1 MASFQQIPNMSPVLA
16 LNGTEQ
22 FELVQSGS
30 TYRGTIAQVGT
41 FIQANYP
48 LSFAAITIGTTQVLG
63 GTTGRLLYDNAGRVG
78 EIAQGTDGQL
88 LRLSSGLVPE
98 WVSLSAIGVS
108 GLSFGTTGLTPAAM
122 TDGDIT
128 VAGTLVAANGGTGQ
142 SSYTVGDLLYASRAT
157 ALSKLAGVATGNVLL
172 SGGVAT
178 APSWG
183 KVSLTGAVSGILPA
197 ANGGTGVANSSAL
210 TIGGAFTM
218 AGAFAFTGT
227 LTGTTSVTFPT
238 SGTLATTATA
248 NVASVSNSDG
258 TLTISPTTGA
268 VVASIALGHANT
280 WSGQQ
285 TFVAPIL
292 GTPASGIATNLTG
305 LPLTTGV
312 TGTLAATNGG
322 TGFASYAVGDLLY
335 ASTTTALSRLADV
348 TVGKVL
354 ISGGVGVAPSWG
366 DPPSA
371 ALVVGTTAITS
382 GTTTRILYDNAG
394 VLGEYTISGSGTVV
408 AMAAGPTF
416 TTPTLGV
423 ASATS
428 INKLAITAPATSA
441 TLTVDDG
448 KTLRASNT
456 LTLTGT
462 DGASVNFGA
471 GGTVLYGN
479 QAITLSGDVTGS
491 GSTAITTTLATVN
504 ANVGSFGSS
513 TAIPSFTV
521 NAKGLITAASTAAV
535 VAPAGTLTGATL
547 AAGVTASSLTS
558 VGTIA
563 TGVWQGTV
571 VAGTYGGSGVN
582 NGATT
587 FTRGGNVT
595 FSGAFASTFTFTGV
609 TNVTFPTS
617 GTLLTSAG
625 VVNQSSTGPTV
636 QNFTSG
642 SSATYTTPA
651 GVKWIKVRYV
661 GGGGGGG
668 GVGLTT
674 SPTGSTGGTTIFNS
688 VNANGGVGGT
698 GGAGG
703 VGTGGAGG
711 TGGTGT
717 ATVRVNGQT
726 GGSGFG
732 AFGPPSFG
740 GSSAFFGGGAPNVS
754 TGASAGIAGATN
766 TGGGGSGGSNTS
778 AATNNA
784 GSGGGGE
791 SVELIII
798 NPSATYTYTVG
809 AGGAGGIG
817 TGTGAATGGAG
828 AAGYITVEEHY
839 NY

>member
-48 LSFAAITIGTTQVLG
+48 LSFAAITIGTTQVLN

-88 LRLSSGLVPE
+88 LRLSSSLVPE

-128 VAGTLVAANGGTGQ
+128 VAGTLVAANGGTGFA
-142 SSYTVGDLLYASRAT
+142 SYAVGDLLYASGAA

-210 TIGGAFTM
+210 TIGGAFKM

-227 LTGTTSVTFPT
+227 LTGTTTVTFPT

-292 GTPASGIATNLTG
+292 GTPASGVATNLTG

-335 ASTTTALSRLADV
+335 ASSTTALSRLADV
-348 TVGKVL
+348 ATGKVL

-366 DPPSA
+366 DAPSA
-371 ALVVGTTAITS
+371 ALVIGTTAITS

-423 ASATS
+423 ATATS
-428 INKLAITAPATSA
+428 VNKLAITAPATSS

-479 QAITLSGDVTGS
+479 QSITLSGDVTGS
-491 GSTAITTTLATVN
+491 GSTSIVTTLATVN
-504 ANVGSFGSS
+504 ANVGTFGSS
-513 TAIPSFTV
+513 TAIPTFTV

-535 VAPAGTLTGATL
+535 VAPADTLTGATL

-563 TGVWQGTV
+563 TGVWQGTL
-571 VAGTYGGSGVN
+571 VAGQYGGTGVAN
-582 NGATT
+582 TGKTLT
-587 FTRGGNVT
+587 LGGNLT
-595 FSGAFASTFTFTGV
+595 TSGAFAATLTLTNTTTVTLPTTGTLATLAGSEALTNKSVNGV
-609 TNVTFPTS
+609 T
-617 GTLLTSAG
+617 
-625 VVNQSSTGPTV
+625 
-636 QNFTSG
+636 
-642 SSATYTTPA
+642 
-651 GVKWIKVRYV
+651 
-661 GGGGGGG
+661 
-668 GVGLTT
+668 LTT
-674 SPTGSTGGTTIFNS
+674 
-688 VNANGGVGGT
+688 
-698 GGAGG
+698 
-703 VGTGGAGG
+703 
-711 TGGTGT
+711 
-717 ATVRVNGQT
+717 
-726 GGSGFG
+726 
-732 AFGPPSFG
+732 G
-740 GSSAFFGGGAPNVS
+740 GSSAQFLN
-754 TGASAGIAGATN
+754 
-766 TGGGGSGGSNTS
+766 
-778 AATNNA
+778 
-784 GSGGGGE
+784 
-791 SVELIII
+791 
-798 NPSATYTYTVG
+798 
-809 AGGAGGIG
+809 
-817 TGTGAATGGAG
+817 GAG
-828 AAGYITVEEHY
+828 AYATPTSSGSGQVVSSFTGAVATGTTNIPNDDTIPQNTEGDQFLSLAITPASATSKLQITVLVSASGSVATANTIVALFQDSTASALAATTTNPIAAGVIGITTLIYIMTSGTTSATTFKVRVGQNTGTTTINGRSGARDFGGVCVTGIIIRETLP
-839 NY
+839 